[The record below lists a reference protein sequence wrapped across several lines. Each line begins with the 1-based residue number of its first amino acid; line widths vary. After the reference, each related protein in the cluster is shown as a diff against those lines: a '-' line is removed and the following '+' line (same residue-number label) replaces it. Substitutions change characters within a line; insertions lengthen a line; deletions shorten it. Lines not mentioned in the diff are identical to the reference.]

1 MNGWIKIHRSLLE
14 WEHFGEPSVVTVY
27 LALLLSADRDGVT
40 DINLGGLINVT
51 KLSSGTIKRAIAK
64 LVKSGEIT
72 REKYGMKITTKI
84 TMWSEY
90 QLGQKLSQSKKSLVQ
105 KLDQYR
111 DKNCTNIGTKIDP
124 IPHYNNN
131 KNVEESNKNISTTT
145 APACARERLMAE
157 LLTDGRI
164 ELAMMQHRITEQQY
178 RQFVAEILA
187 DWDFR
192 SLTDEEYNLNHF
204 SSVLRFVVD
213 KSKRNNNGTDR
224 QPIAAGRAQRAAAI
238 AATMA
243 ALAAE
248 SGSTQKP
255 PF

>member
-131 KNVEESNKNISTTT
+131 KNVEECNEKD
-145 APACARERLMAE
+145 AHARTHE
-157 LLTDGRI
+157 D
-164 ELAMMQHRITEQQY
+164 
-178 RQFVAEILA
+178 FVAEAMNDLRIEQGCMALRITA
-187 DWDFR
+187 EQYKRLVNEVINDWMFSDLPDNEWT
-192 SLTDEEYNLNHF
+192 LTHLLGAMRIKHNINQ
-204 SSVLRFVVD
+204 R
-213 KSKRNNNGTDR
+213 NNGTT
-224 QPIAAGRAQRAAAI
+224 QPIIETGNGTNPLERAKIHVAHI
-238 AATMA
+238 
-243 ALAAE
+243 
-248 SGSTQKP
+248 G
-255 PF
+255 